1 MNIQDYCFNKT
12 ITILRISLSR
22 FQRNL
27 KTYPTW
33 VHLKSHLPKY
43 CGISSGCNTT
53 CDPAPNL
60 LHVGSQPF
68 SRHQKMTRQW
78 PLGHC
83 NWSIC
88 PPTLPTSKQGPFE
101 AQQGEKST
109 AKDLLYGDRDLQWG
123 LSVTSKWQNL
133 PRHLMH
139 MRIFVGEIWK
149 KGIFFLLREL
159 PGTKGNLC
167 TRNSLGAEIM
177 DFSSRLLNAS
187 ENAWLEVEK
196 KSRVLLGK
204 SGD

>member
-1 MNIQDYCFNKT
+1 MRPGAEFA
-12 ITILRISLSR
+12 S
-22 FQRNL
+22 
-27 KTYPTW
+27 
-33 VHLKSHLPKY
+33 
-43 CGISSGCNTT
+43 CGVLT
-53 CDPAPNL
+53 L
-60 LHVGSQPF
+60 LQTS
-68 SRHQKMTRQW
+68 KMTRQW

-83 NWSIC
+83 SWPIC
-88 PPTLPTSKQGPFE
+88 PPSLPTSKQGPFE

-109 AKDLLYGDRDLQWG
+109 AKDPLCGDRNLQWG

-133 PRHLMH
+133 LSPTFNAHAHICRWDMKEGN
-139 MRIFVGEIWK
+139 IFL
-149 KGIFFLLREL
+149 LLREL

-196 KSRVLLGK
+196 KWVFLGK